1 MFRGFEICLFNKML
15 EGNLNESKKLMLNLF
30 WGNKVVED
38 GKRINTLD
46 YFCDNLTKI
55 DRFNVIDANKIL
67 VKAINIEKN
76 KNQKMMDGQIVSKSS
91 LDKAFDTYLN

>member
-15 EGNLNESKKLMLNLF
+15 EENLNESKKLMLNLF
-30 WGNKVVED
+30 WGNKVVEY

-67 VKAINIEKN
+67 VNAINIEKN
-76 KNQKMMDGQIVSKSS
+76 KNKKMMDGQIVSKSS
-91 LDKAFDTYLN
+91 LEKAFDTYLN

>member
-1 MFRGFEICLFNKML
+1 M
-15 EGNLNESKKLMLNLF
+15 NESKKLMLNLF
-30 WGNKVVED
+30 WGNKVVEY

-67 VKAINIEKN
+67 VNAINIEKN
-76 KNQKMMDGQIVSKSS
+76 KNKKMMDGQIVSKSS
-91 LDKAFDTYLN
+91 LEKAFDTYLN

>member
-1 MFRGFEICLFNKML
+1 
-15 EGNLNESKKLMLNLF
+15 MLNLF
-30 WGNKVVED
+30 WGNKVVEY

-67 VKAINIEKN
+67 VNAINIEKN
-76 KNQKMMDGQIVSKSS
+76 KNKKMMDGQIVSKSS
-91 LDKAFDTYLN
+91 LEKAFDTYLN